1 MIRRPPRSTHRYTLF
16 PYTTLFRSLAQSV
29 FSYVLQAKALRQ
41 VEVKLH
47 GRKLPKP
54 ADRIHQLDV
63 NLRPVKS
70 GFARHGFIFNIQTLE
85 YGFERTSRQVPLLL
99 ATDEILAVNR
109 VPRRKLSLEL
119 VEPEILQHVISKLDA
134 ACNLLFNLFRRAK
147 DVRVVLSK
155 SAHAQQSMHHARPLI
170 PIDRP
175 QFTQPHRQISIR
187 L

>member
-1 MIRRPPRSTHRYTLF
+1 MLDQNAEEALDRSVQSTMHHHRL
-16 PYTTLFRSLAQSV
+16 LARAV
-29 FSYVLQAKALRQ
+29 FSHVLQPKALRQ

-54 ADRIHQLDV
+54 ANRIHQFDV

-85 YGFERTSRQVPLLL
+85 YDFERTSRQVPLLL

-119 VEPEILQHVISKLDA
+119 VEPEIRSEEHTSELQSQFHLV
-134 ACNLLFNLFRRAK
+134 CRLLL
-147 DVRVVLSK
+147 
-155 SAHAQQSMHHARPLI
+155 
-170 PIDRP
+170 
-175 QFTQPHRQISIR
+175 
-187 L
+187 

>member
-1 MIRRPPRSTHRYTLF
+1 MLDQNAEEPSYQPLHTTMHHHRL
-16 PYTTLFRSLAQSV
+16 LSLAV
-29 FSYVLQAKALRQ
+29 FSHVLQPKAFRQ

-54 ADRIHQLDV
+54 ANRIHQFDV

-85 YGFERTSRQVPLLL
+85 YDFERTSRQVPLLL

-147 DVRVVLSK
+147 DEIGRASC
-155 SAHAQQSMHHARPLI
+155 RE
-170 PIDRP
+170 
-175 QFTQPHRQISIR
+175 
-187 L
+187 